1 MSLLMAVKCGRI
13 HQTRLLLDIG
23 TDPNISTD
31 KDSKTSLMQACFIEK
46 QNIAAKIA
54 RMLIDKGA
62 VVSTKDRFKR
72 TALSYACMNGKEKI
86 VEMLLEDIEY
96 DINEQDEEGNTPLM
110 YAAMSGNAKA
120 LCYMLKKIM
129 KYRLSVDLRNKKGFS
144 AYLLAAKMG
153 HFYCAHILKTEGFA
167 SDGIRDTEYF
177 LSDKEWIKKVRRDI
191 SRMQLDGDDIRIMGS
206 RSACTRTPRVSLT
219 SRPKTSLDFID
230 RLESPSRHNYT
241 RRTVTDSRLDSR
253 TGSRITARNETP
265 HMTKNSWIDIADG
278 RRSRVTSATSSN
290 SENSLMLVSES
301 SDATE
306 IVPCEARTKTP
317 DLHAILSHYLDKEAY
332 KPVKMIPRKGRN
344 VQFSKEART
353 APSAGKSAQSTLR
366 QRKQSRQSPKPKRRG
381 VLTT

>member
-1 MSLLMAVKCGRI
+1 MAIKCGRI

-23 TDPNISTD
+23 TNPNITTD
-31 KDSKTSLMQACFIEK
+31 KDSKTSLMHACFIEK
-46 QNIAAKIA
+46 QQIGARIA

-62 VVSTKDRFKR
+62 VVSVKDKFKR
-72 TALSYACMNGKEKI
+72 TALSHACMNGKEKI
-86 VEMLLEDIEY
+86 VEMLLKDIEY

-120 LCYMLKKIM
+120 LGYVLQMMM

-191 SRMQLDGDDIRIMGS
+191 SRMQLNGDDIRILGS

-219 SRPKTSLDFID
+219 SRPKTSLDFVG
-230 RLESPSRHNYT
+230 REESPCRPARNVNFPRHN
-241 RRTVTDSRLDSR
+241 SR
-253 TGSRITARNETP
+253 TGFRITSRSEP
-265 HMTKNSWIDIADG
+265 SRLMKDSWIDQDIADRG
-278 RRSRVTSATSSN
+278 SQVSSATSTN
-290 SENSLMLVSES
+290 SENTLMFVSES
-301 SDATE
+301 SGTTE
-306 IVPCEARTKTP
+306 AVPSEARTKTP
-317 DLHAILSHYLDKEAY
+317 DLHAILSHYLDKEVY
-332 KPVKMIPRKGRN
+332 KPVKIIPRKDIVRN
-344 VQFSKEART
+344 VQFSEETRT
-353 APSAGKSAQSTLR
+353 TPSAGKSQSIGR
-366 QRKQSRQSPKPKRRG
+366 QRKQSRQSPKQKGRG